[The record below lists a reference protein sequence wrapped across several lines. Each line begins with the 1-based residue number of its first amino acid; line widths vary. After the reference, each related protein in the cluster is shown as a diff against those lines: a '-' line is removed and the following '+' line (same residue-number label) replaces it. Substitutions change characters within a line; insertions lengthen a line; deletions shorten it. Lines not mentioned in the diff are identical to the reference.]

1 MYKHSFN
8 VSSSI
13 HFTSKSY
20 INSLPSAELLPT
32 TLLPNQVYLYIY
44 IYPIKSVNT
53 LRCQTYPILF
63 SSRQP
68 NVSAHLPEKWF
79 AQHAQNLPWNSD
91 RAKDID
97 IPLLPS
103 NHDLY
108 RNTLYPLLW
117 VYLDAYPARIK
128 QLPIWNTG
136 GNLWKPL
143 STLPEEIHISKFED
157 L

>member
-1 MYKHSFN
+1 MSLLQ
-8 VSSSI
+8 S
-13 HFTSKSY
+13 T
-20 INSLPSAELLPT
+20 SLPSPISTVSRLLNFF
-32 TLLPNQVYLYIY
+32 LQRCCRIKYIYIY

-128 QLPIWNTG
+128 QLPIWNTA